1 MRLPYFGAPRTE
13 TPPRRY
19 PDNHRPDNHR
29 PDNPGADNR
38 RRKRPAHAA
47 MSLLAA
53 GALLFGGDLP
63 AVLAQAPSDEAI
75 VAAAQAAPQIEGPA
89 SPINLMRNG
98 AARPNTP
105 AAAAPGTLPQQAFDR
120 FIVTYTN
127 EAKQRKQ
134 QRDGDWDAIRGIV
147 DDIMDTVGIV
157 SEELNV
163 DVKFLRNTSTDD
175 AVIQTSKSL
184 NKYQAK
190 EFMEKVASDPDV
202 ASVEPDYINH
212 PAYLQDV
219 TFTYNDPQYSKQW
232 NLTNPTTGVQNTGN
246 ARLRRGAHVKV
257 AVLDTGYVPHPD
269 LVTGMANGYDFIS
282 DPLSARDGDGRDPNP
297 RDEGDYAPYNLCKDQ
312 ANAHTSTWHGTS
324 VAGIIGARGGNG
336 MGIVGTADLARV
348 QPVRVLGRCGGRTSD
363 IADAI
368 IWAAGGHVDGVPDNT
383 YPAKIINM
391 SLGTVSRCPAAY
403 QRAIDIARS
412 KGAIVV
418 AAAGNGNT
426 EASKYAPANCM
437 GVITVGATTK
447 AGTRAS
453 FSNYGTRVNISAPG
467 EDILTLSMNSLDRP
481 DNTKFS
487 YDYESGTSMAAPHVS
502 ALLAQQL
509 VNGTSITTKQ
519 VEEAFTLAGGNR
531 IKCDKYFCSRGIINS
546 FNLAKKAGN
555 LDANGKLAFQRPP
568 RKVIIKGLS
577 AGASKEKIADGAGE
591 AEAAEAT
598 TAASAQAAGTHE
610 QNLADGY
617 SQIPDDR
624 IPGAPAMEIPED
636 AQVYDLNGDAE
647 PIAQD
652 EPLVTNPA
660 QKPREAEEKY

>member
-1 MRLPYFGAPRTE
+1 MRLPYFGAQRTE
-13 TPPRRY
+13 TPPRRC
-19 PDNHRPDNHR
+19 P
-29 PDNPGADNR
+29 DNR

-75 VAAAQAAPQIEGPA
+75 LAAAQAAPQIEGPA
-89 SPINLMRNG
+89 SPINLMHNG

-127 EAKQRKQ
+127 EAKQRKL

-157 SEELNV
+157 SEALNV
-163 DVKFLRNTSTDD
+163 DTKFLRNTSTDD
-175 AVIQTSKSL
+175 AIIQTSKSL

-190 EFMEKVASDPDV
+190 EFMAKVASDPDV

-212 PAYLQDV
+212 PAYLPDV

-617 SQIPDDR
+617 DR

-647 PIAQD
+647 PITQD

-660 QKPREAEEKY
+660 QKPREVNEQ

>member
-1 MRLPYFGAPRTE
+1 MRLPYFGAQRTE
-13 TPPRRY
+13 TPPRRC
-19 PDNHRPDNHR
+19 
-29 PDNPGADNR
+29 PDNPGTDNHR
-38 RRKRPAHAA
+38 SKRPAHAA

-127 EAKQRKQ
+127 EAKQRKL

-426 EASKYAPANCM
+426 EASKYAPANCR

-577 AGASKEKIADGAGE
+577 AGASKEKVADGAGE
-591 AEAAEAT
+591 AEATA
-598 TAASAQAAGTHE
+598 AASAQAAGTHE

>member
-1 MRLPYFGAPRTE
+1 MRLPYFGAQRTE
-13 TPPRRY
+13 TPPRRCT
-19 PDNHRPDNHR
+19 DNQR
-29 PDNPGADNR
+29 PDNPGADSR

-75 VAAAQAAPQIEGPA
+75 LAAAQAAPQIEGPA
-89 SPINLMRNG
+89 SPFSLMRNG

-127 EAKQRKQ
+127 EAKQRKL

-426 EASKYAPANCM
+426 EASKYAPANCR

-577 AGASKEKIADGAGE
+577 AGASKEKVADGAGE
-591 AEAAEAT
+591 AEATA
-598 TAASAQAAGTHE
+598 AASAQAAGTHE

>member
-1 MRLPYFGAPRTE
+1 MRLPYFGAQRTE
-13 TPPRRY
+13 TPPR
-19 PDNHRPDNHR
+19 PCT
-29 PDNPGADNR
+29 DNR

-63 AVLAQAPSDEAI
+63 AVLAQAPSDEATL
-75 VAAAQAAPQIEGPA
+75 AAAQAAPQIIGPA
-89 SPINLMRNG
+89 SPLNLMHNG
-98 AARPNTP
+98 ATRPNTP
-105 AAAAPGTLPQQAFDR
+105 TAAAPGTLPQQNFDR
-120 FIVTYTN
+120 FIVTYTQ
-127 EAKQRKQ
+127 EAKQRKML
-134 QRDGDWDAIRGIV
+134 RDGEWDAVRGIV
-147 DDIMDTVGIV
+147 DDIMDTVDVV
-157 SEELNV
+157 SEALNV
-163 DVKFLRNTSTDD
+163 DTKFLHNTSTDD
-175 AVIQTSKSL
+175 AVIQTSKTL
-184 NKYQAK
+184 NKNEAK
-190 EFMEKVASDPDV
+190 EFMAKVASDPDV
-202 ASVEPDYINH
+202 ASVEPDYINY
-212 PAYLQDV
+212 PAYLQDI
-219 TFTYNDPQYSKQW
+219 TFKYNDPQYSKQW

-391 SLGTVSRCPAAY
+391 SLGTVSSCPAAY
-403 QRAIDIARS
+403 QRAINIARS

-447 AGTRAS
+447 TGARAS
-453 FSNYGTRVNISAPG
+453 FSNYGTRVNIAAPG

-509 VNGTSITTKQ
+509 ITGTTMTTERVYQ
-519 VEEAFTLAGGNR
+519 AFTLMGTNR
-531 IKCDKYFCSRGIINS
+531 IKCDKYFCGRGIINS
-546 FNLAKKAGN
+546 FYLAKQAGN

-568 RKVIIKGLS
+568 SKKVITKGLS

-591 AEAAEAT
+591 AAATA
-598 TAASAQAAGTHE
+598 AASAQAAGTDE
-610 QNLADGY
+610 QNLADDY
-617 SQIPDDR
+617 DRIPDDR

-636 AQVYDLNGDAE
+636 AQVYDLNGDVE
-647 PIAQD
+647 PITQE

-660 QKPREAEEKY
+660 QKPREINEQ

>member
-1 MRLPYFGAPRTE
+1 MRLPYFGAQRTE
-13 TPPRRY
+13 TPPRRC
-19 PDNHRPDNHR
+19 

-63 AVLAQAPSDEAI
+63 AVLAQAPSDEATL
-75 VAAAQAAPQIEGPA
+75 ATAQAAPQIEGPA

-98 AARPNTP
+98 VARPNTP

-127 EAKQRKQ
+127 EAKQRKL

-426 EASKYAPANCM
+426 EASKYAPANCR

-467 EDILTLSMNSLDRP
+467 EDILTLSMNSLNRP
-481 DNTKFS
+481 DYTKFS

>member
-1 MRLPYFGAPRTE
+1 MRLPYIDARRTE
-13 TPPRRY
+13 VPPH
-19 PDNHRPDNHR
+19 PCT
-29 PDNPGADNR
+29 
-38 RRKRPAHAA
+38 RRKRPARAA
-47 MSLLAA
+47 LSLLAA
-53 GALLFGGDLP
+53 GAILFGGDLP

-75 VAAAQAAPQIEGPA
+75 LAAAQAAPQIEGPV
-89 SPINLMRNG
+89 SPLARNG
-98 AARPNTP
+98 AARPTTP
-105 AAAAPGTLPQQAFDR
+105 TAAAPGTLPQQVFDR

-127 EAKQRKQ
+127 EAKQRKM
-134 QRDGDWDAIRGIV
+134 QRDGDWDAVRGIV
-147 DDIMDTVGIV
+147 DDIMDTVDVV
-157 SEELNV
+157 SEALNV
-163 DVKFLRNTSTDD
+163 DTKFLHNTSTDD
-175 AVIQTSKSL
+175 AVIQTSKTL
-184 NKYQAK
+184 NKNEAK

-202 ASVEPDYINH
+202 ASVEPDYINY
-212 PAYLQDV
+212 PAAEGDI
-219 TFTYNDPQYSKQW
+219 TFQFNDPQYSKQW

-246 ARLRRGAHVKV
+246 ARLRRGANVKV

-269 LVTGMANGYDFIS
+269 LVTGMANGYDFVS

-324 VAGIIGARGGNG
+324 VAGIIGARGNNR
-336 MGIVGTADLARV
+336 MGIVGVADLARV

-368 IWAAGGHVDGVPDNT
+368 IWAAGGHVDGVPDNAS
-383 YPAKIINM
+383 PAKIINM
-391 SLGTVSRCPAAY
+391 SIGTVTQCPAAY
-403 QRAIDIARS
+403 QRAINIARS

-467 EDILTLSMNSLDRP
+467 ENILTLSMNSLDRP

-487 YDYESGTSMAAPHVS
+487 YDYESGTSMSAPHVS

-509 VNGTSITTKQ
+509 VNGTSMTTKQ

-555 LDANGKLAFQRPP
+555 LDANGRVTYLRP
-568 RKVIIKGLS
+568 RKIISKGLS
-577 AGASKEKIADGAGE
+577 AGASNTKIADRA
-591 AEAAEAT
+591 ATDEAAEAT
-598 TAASAQAAGTHE
+598 AEALTAGANGESLTG
-610 QNLADGY
+610 DY
-617 SQIPDDR
+617 DR

-647 PIAQD
+647 PVTQD

-660 QKPREAEEKY
+660 QKPREADEQH

>member
-1 MRLPYFGAPRTE
+1 MRLPYIGAQRTE
-13 TPPRRY
+13 TPPR
-19 PDNHRPDNHR
+19 PCT
-29 PDNPGADNR
+29 
-38 RRKRPAHAA
+38 RRKRPARAA

-53 GALLFGGDLP
+53 GAILFGGDLP

-75 VAAAQAAPQIEGPA
+75 LAAAQAAPQIEGPV
-89 SPINLMRNG
+89 SPLTLTRNG

-105 AAAAPGTLPQQAFDR
+105 TAAAPGTLPQQNFDR

-127 EAKQRKQ
+127 EAKQRKML
-134 QRDGDWDAIRGIV
+134 RDGEWDAVRGIV
-147 DDIMDTVGIV
+147 DDIMDTVDVV
-157 SEELNV
+157 SEALNV
-163 DVKFLRNTSTDD
+163 DTKFLHNTSTDD
-175 AVIQTSKSL
+175 AVIQTSKTL
-184 NKYQAK
+184 NKNEAK
-190 EFMEKVASDPDV
+190 EFMAKVASDPDV
-202 ASVEPDYINH
+202 ASVEPDYINY
-212 PAYLQDV
+212 PAAEGDI
-219 TFTYNDPQYSKQW
+219 TFQFNDPQYSKQW

-246 ARLRRGAHVKV
+246 ARLRRGANVKV

-269 LVTGMANGYDFIS
+269 LVTGMANGYDFVS

-324 VAGIIGARGGNG
+324 VAGIIGARGNNR
-336 MGIVGTADLARV
+336 MGIVGVADLARV

-368 IWAAGGHVDGVPDNT
+368 IWAAGGHVDGVPDNA

-391 SLGTVSRCPAAY
+391 SIGTVTTCPAAY
-403 QRAIDIARS
+403 QRAINIARS

-467 EDILTLSMNSLDRP
+467 ENILTLSMNSLDRP

-487 YDYESGTSMAAPHVS
+487 YDYESGTSMSAPHVS
-502 ALLAQQL
+502 ALL
-509 VNGTSITTKQ
+509 VNGTSMTTKQ

-531 IKCDKYFCSRGIINS
+531 IKCDKVFCSRGIINS
-546 FNLAKKAGN
+546 FNLAKQAGN
-555 LDANGKLAFQRPP
+555 LDANGRVTYLRP
-568 RKVIIKGLS
+568 RKTIKVISKGLS
-577 AGASKEKIADGAGE
+577 AGTSNTKIADRATTD
-591 AEAAEAT
+591 EAAEAT
-598 TAASAQAAGTHE
+598 AEALTAGANGESLTG
-610 QNLADGY
+610 DY
-617 SQIPDDR
+617 DR

-647 PIAQD
+647 PITQD

-660 QKPREAEEKY
+660 QKPREAEEQR

>member
-1 MRLPYFGAPRTE
+1 MRLPYFGAQRTE
-13 TPPRRY
+13 TPPRRC
-19 PDNHRPDNHR
+19 
-29 PDNPGADNR
+29 PDNPGTDNHR
-38 RRKRPAHAA
+38 SKRPAHAA

-105 AAAAPGTLPQQAFDR
+105 AAAAPGTLPQQTFDR

-127 EAKQRKQ
+127 EAKQRKL

-282 DPLSARDGDGRDPNP
+282 DPLSARDGDGRDPSP

-426 EASKYAPANCM
+426 EASKYAPANCR

-467 EDILTLSMNSLDRP
+467 EDILTLSMNSLNRP
-481 DNTKFS
+481 DYTKFS

>member
-1 MRLPYFGAPRTE
+1 MRLPYFGAQRTE
-13 TPPRRY
+13 TPPRRC
-19 PDNHRPDNHR
+19 
-29 PDNPGADNR
+29 PDNPGTDNHR
-38 RRKRPAHAA
+38 SKRPAHAA

-127 EAKQRKQ
+127 EAKQRKL

-246 ARLRRGAHVKV
+246 ARLRRGAYVKV

-426 EASKYAPANCM
+426 EASKYAPANCR

-577 AGASKEKIADGAGE
+577 AGASKEKVADGAGE
-591 AEAAEAT
+591 AEATA
-598 TAASAQAAGTHE
+598 AASAQAAGTHE

>member
-1 MRLPYFGAPRTE
+1 MRLPYFGAQRTE
-13 TPPRRY
+13 TPPRRC
-19 PDNHRPDNHR
+19 PDNRR
-29 PDNPGADNR
+29 TDNPGADNR

-47 MSLLAA
+47 ISLLAA

-75 VAAAQAAPQIEGPA
+75 VAAAQAAPQIEGPT

-127 EAKQRKQ
+127 EAKQRKL

-246 ARLRRGAHVKV
+246 ARLRRGAYVKV

-426 EASKYAPANCM
+426 EASKYAPANCR

-467 EDILTLSMNSLDRP
+467 EDILTLSMNSLNRP
-481 DNTKFS
+481 DYTKFS

>member
-1 MRLPYFGAPRTE
+1 MRLPYFGAQRTE
-13 TPPRRY
+13 TPPRRC
-19 PDNHRPDNHR
+19 PDNHR

-127 EAKQRKQ
+127 EAKQRKL

-426 EASKYAPANCM
+426 EASKYAPANCR

-577 AGASKEKIADGAGE
+577 AGASKEKVADGAGE
-591 AEAAEAT
+591 AEATA
-598 TAASAQAAGTHE
+598 AASAQAAGTHE

>member
-1 MRLPYFGAPRTE
+1 MRLPYFGAQRTE
-13 TPPRRY
+13 TPPRHC
-19 PDNHRPDNHR
+19 PDNQR
-29 PDNPGADNR
+29 PDNPGTDNHR
-38 RRKRPAHAA
+38 SKRPAHAA

-127 EAKQRKQ
+127 EAKQRKL

-426 EASKYAPANCM
+426 EASKYAPANCR

-467 EDILTLSMNSLDRP
+467 EDILTLSMNSLNRP
-481 DNTKFS
+481 DYTKFS

-546 FNLAKKAGN
+546 FNLAKKTGN

-577 AGASKEKIADGAGE
+577 AGASKEKVADGAGE
-591 AEAAEAT
+591 AEATA
-598 TAASAQAAGTHE
+598 AASAQAAGTHE

>member
-1 MRLPYFGAPRTE
+1 MRLPYFDAQPAE
-13 TPPRRY
+13 TPPHHPY
-19 PDNHRPDNHR
+19 TNTS
-29 PDNPGADNR
+29 
-38 RRKRPAHAA
+38 RRKRPAHVAL
-47 MSLLAA
+47 SLFVA
-53 GALLFGGDLP
+53 GALIFGGDLP
-63 AVLAQAPSDEAI
+63 AALAQAPSDEATL
-75 VAAAQAAPQIEGPA
+75 AAAQAAPQIEGPV
-89 SPINLMRNG
+89 SPLNLMHNG

-105 AAAAPGTLPQQAFDR
+105 TAAAPGTLPQQKFDR
-120 FIVTYTN
+120 FIVTYTQ

-134 QRDGDWDAIRGIV
+134 QNEGNQDAIQ
-147 DDIMDTVGIV
+147 DIANDVKDTVDV
-157 SEELNV
+157 ASESLNV
-163 DVKFLRNTSTDD
+163 DTQILRNTSTDD
-175 AVIQTSKSL
+175 TVVQTSKSL
-184 NKYQAK
+184 NKNEAK
-190 EFMEKVASDPDV
+190 EFMSQVASDPDV

-212 PAYLQDV
+212 PAYLQDI

-391 SLGTVSRCPAAY
+391 SLGTVSSCPAAY

-412 KGAIVV
+412 RGAIVV

-426 EASKYAPANCM
+426 DASKYAPANCR

-509 VNGTSITTKQ
+509 INGTTMTTEQ
-519 VEEAFTLAGGNR
+519 VYQAFTLMRTNR
-531 IKCDKYFCSRGIINS
+531 IMCDKYFCGRGLINS
-546 FNLAKKAGN
+546 FYLAKKAGN

-568 RKVIIKGLS
+568 RKVISKGLS
-577 AGASKEKIADGAGE
+577 TGTSKEKIADGAGK

-598 TAASAQAAGTHE
+598 TAASTQATGTDE
-610 QNLADGY
+610 QNLADDY
-617 SQIPDDR
+617 DR
-624 IPGAPAMEIPED
+624 IPGAPAMEILED
-636 AQVYDLNGDAE
+636 AQVYDLNGDIE
-647 PIAQD
+647 PITQE
-652 EPLVTNPA
+652 EPLVTSPV
-660 QKPREAEEKY
+660 QKPREAEEKH

>member
-1 MRLPYFGAPRTE
+1 MRLPYIGAHRTE
-13 TPPRRY
+13 TPPR
-19 PDNHRPDNHR
+19 PCT
-29 PDNPGADNR
+29 DNR
-38 RRKRPAHAA
+38 RLDNTCTDNRRHKRPARAA
-47 MSLLAA
+47 MSMLAA

-75 VAAAQAAPQIEGPA
+75 LAAAQAAPQIEGPV
-89 SPINLMRNG
+89 SPLNLVSNG

-105 AAAAPGTLPQQAFDR
+105 TAAAPGTLPQQVFDR
-120 FIVTYTN
+120 FIVTYTQ
-127 EAKQRKQ
+127 EAKQRKML
-134 QRDGDWDAIRGIV
+134 RDGDWDAVRGIV
-147 DDIMDTVGIV
+147 DDIMDTVGVV
-157 SEELNV
+157 SEALNV
-163 DVKFLRNTSTDD
+163 DTKFLHNTSTDD
-175 AVIQTSKSL
+175 AVIQTSKTL
-184 NKYQAK
+184 NKNEAQ
-190 EFMEKVASDPDV
+190 EFMAKVASDPDV
-202 ASVEPDYINH
+202 AAVEPDYISY
-212 PAYLQDV
+212 PAAEGDI
-219 TFTYNDPQYSKQW
+219 TFQYNDPQYGKQW
-232 NLTNPTTGVQNTGN
+232 NLTDPTTGVQNTGN
-246 ARLRRGAHVKV
+246 ARLRRGANVKV

-391 SLGTVSRCPAAY
+391 SLGTVSACPAAY

-426 EASKYAPANCM
+426 DASKYAPANCM

-509 VNGTSITTKQ
+509 VNGTTMTTEQ
-519 VEEAFTLAGGNR
+519 VYEGFTLMRTNR
-531 IKCDKYFCSRGIINS
+531 INCDKVFCSRGIINS
-546 FNLAKKAGN
+546 FYLAKKTGN
-555 LDANGKLAFQRPP
+555 LDANGKLAFQSPP
-568 RKVIIKGLS
+568 RKVIAKGLS

-591 AEAAEAT
+591 VAEAT
-598 TAASAQAAGTHE
+598 ATASAQAAGTNE
-610 QNLADGY
+610 ENLAGY
-617 SQIPDDR
+617 DQIPDDR

-647 PIAQD
+647 PITQD

-660 QKPREAEEKY
+660 QKPREAEEQH

>member
-1 MRLPYFGAPRTE
+1 MRLPYFGTRRTE
-13 TPPRRY
+13 TPPPRRCTDNPC
-19 PDNHRPDNHR
+19 PDNLCP
-29 PDNPGADNR
+29 DNR
-38 RRKRPAHAA
+38 RRKRPARVA

-63 AVLAQAPSDEAI
+63 AVLAQAPSDEATL
-75 VAAAQAAPQIEGPA
+75 AAAQAAPQIEGPV
-89 SPINLMRNG
+89 SPLNLMSGG

-105 AAAAPGTLPQQAFDR
+105 TAAAPGTLPQQVFDR
-120 FIVTYTN
+120 FIVTYTQ
-127 EAKQRKQ
+127 EAKQRKML
-134 QRDGDWDAIRGIV
+134 RDGDWDAVRGIV
-147 DDIMDTVGIV
+147 DDIMDTVDVV
-157 SEELNV
+157 SEAMDV
-163 DVKFLRNTSTDD
+163 DTKFLHNTSTDD
-175 AVIQTSKSL
+175 AVIQTSKTL
-184 NKYQAK
+184 NKNEAK
-190 EFMEKVASDPDV
+190 DFMAKVASDPDV
-202 ASVEPDYINH
+202 ASVEPDYINY
-212 PAYLQDV
+212 PAAEGDI
-219 TFTYNDPQYSKQW
+219 TFQYNDPQYSKQW

-246 ARLRRGAHVKV
+246 ARLRRGANVKV
-257 AVLDTGYVPHPD
+257 AVLDTGYVAHPD

-282 DPLSARDGDGRDPNP
+282 DPLSARDGDGRDPDP
-297 RDEGDYAPYNLCKDQ
+297 KDEGDYAPYNLCKDQ

-324 VAGIIGARGGNG
+324 VAGVIGARGGNG

-391 SLGTVSRCPAAY
+391 SLGTVSTCPAAY

-426 EASKYAPANCM
+426 DASKYAPANCM

-509 VNGTSITTKQ
+509 VNGTTMTTEQ
-519 VEEAFTLAGGNR
+519 VYQAFTLMRTNR
-531 IKCDKYFCSRGIINS
+531 INCDKVFCSRGIINS
-546 FNLAKKAGN
+546 FYLAKKTGN
-555 LDANGKLAFQRPP
+555 LDANGKLAFQSPP
-568 RKVIIKGLS
+568 RKVIAKGLS

-591 AEAAEAT
+591 AAEAT
-598 TAASAQAAGTHE
+598 ATASAQAAGTNE
-610 QNLADGY
+610 ENLAGY
-617 SQIPDDR
+617 DQIPDDR

-647 PIAQD
+647 PITQD

-660 QKPREAEEKY
+660 QKPREAEEQR

>member
-1 MRLPYFGAPRTE
+1 MRLPYFGAQRTE
-13 TPPRRY
+13 TPPRRC
-19 PDNHRPDNHR
+19 PDNHR

-75 VAAAQAAPQIEGPA
+75 LAAAQAAPQIEGPV
-89 SPINLMRNG
+89 SPLNLMRNG

-105 AAAAPGTLPQQAFDR
+105 TAPAPGTLPQQKFDR
-120 FIVTYTN
+120 FIVTYTD
-127 EAKQRKQ
+127 EAKQRKL

-246 ARLRRGAHVKV
+246 ARLRRGATVKV

-269 LVTGMANGYDFIS
+269 LVTGMANGYDFVS

-426 EASKYAPANCM
+426 EASKYAPANCR

-481 DNTKFS
+481 DYTKFS

>member
-1 MRLPYFGAPRTE
+1 MRLPYIGAQRTE
-13 TPPRRY
+13 TPPRPRI
-19 PDNHRPDNHR
+19 DNRRTDNLYT
-29 PDNPGADNR
+29 DNR
-38 RRKRPAHAA
+38 RRKRPARAA
-47 MSLLAA
+47 LSLFAA
-53 GALLFGGDLP
+53 GAVLFGGDLP

-75 VAAAQAAPQIEGPA
+75 LAAAQAAPQIEGPV
-89 SPINLMRNG
+89 SPLTLTRNG
-98 AARPNTP
+98 VARPTTP
-105 AAAAPGTLPQQAFDR
+105 TAAAPGTLPQQNFDR

-134 QRDGDWDAIRGIV
+134 QDEGNRDAV
-147 DDIMDTVGIV
+147 QDIANDVKDTVDV
-157 SEELNV
+157 ASESLNV
-163 DVKFLRNTSTDD
+163 DTQILRSTSTDD
-175 AVIQTSKSL
+175 AVIQTSKTL
-184 NKYQAK
+184 NKNEAK
-190 EFMEKVASDPDV
+190 EFMAKVASDPDV
-202 ASVEPDYINH
+202 ASVEPDYINY
-212 PAYLQDV
+212 PAAEGDI
-219 TFTYNDPQYSKQW
+219 TFQFNDPQYSKQW

-246 ARLRRGAHVKV
+246 ARLRRGAYVKV

-269 LVTGMANGYDFIS
+269 LVTGMANGYDFVS

-324 VAGIIGARGGNG
+324 VAGIIGARGNNG
-336 MGIVGTADLARV
+336 MGMVGTADLARV

-426 EASKYAPANCM
+426 EASKYAPANCR

-546 FNLAKKAGN
+546 LNLAKKAGN

-577 AGASKEKIADGAGE
+577 AGASKEKVADGAGE
-591 AEAAEAT
+591 AEATA
-598 TAASAQAAGTHE
+598 AASAQAAGTHE

>member
-1 MRLPYFGAPRTE
+1 MRLPYFGAQRTE
-13 TPPRRY
+13 TPPRRC
-19 PDNHRPDNHR
+19 PDNHR

-89 SPINLMRNG
+89 SPFSLMRNG

-127 EAKQRKQ
+127 EAKQRKL

-591 AEAAEAT
+591 AEATA
-598 TAASAQAAGTHE
+598 AASAQAAGTHE

-660 QKPREAEEKY
+660 QKPREVNE

>member
-1 MRLPYFGAPRTE
+1 MRLPYIGAQRTE
-13 TPPRRY
+13 TPPRHY
-19 PDNHRPDNHR
+19 PN
-29 PDNPGADNR
+29 NR

-75 VAAAQAAPQIEGPA
+75 LAAAQAAPQIEGPV
-89 SPINLMRNG
+89 SPLNLMRNG

-105 AAAAPGTLPQQAFDR
+105 TAAAPGTLPQQNFDR

-127 EAKQRKQ
+127 EAKQRKML
-134 QRDGDWDAIRGIV
+134 RDGDWDAVRGIV
-147 DDIMDTVGIV
+147 DDIMDTVDVV
-157 SEELNV
+157 SEALNV
-163 DVKFLRNTSTDD
+163 DTKFLHNTSTDD
-175 AVIQTSKSL
+175 AVIQTSKTL
-184 NKYQAK
+184 NKNEAK

-202 ASVEPDYINH
+202 ASVEPDYINY
-212 PAYLQDV
+212 PAAEGDI
-219 TFTYNDPQYSKQW
+219 TFQFNDPQYSKQW

-246 ARLRRGAHVKV
+246 ARLRRGANVKV

-269 LVTGMANGYDFIS
+269 LVTGMANGYDFVS

-324 VAGIIGARGGNG
+324 VAGIIGARGNNR
-336 MGIVGTADLARV
+336 MGIVGVADLARV

-391 SLGTVSRCPAAY
+391 SIGTVTQCPAAY
-403 QRAIDIARS
+403 QRAINIARS
-412 KGAIVV
+412 KGALVV

-426 EASKYAPANCM
+426 DASKYAPANCM

-447 AGTRAS
+447 EGKRAS

-467 EDILTLSMNSLDRP
+467 ENILSLSVNSLDRP
-481 DNTKFS
+481 DNTKFT
-487 YDYESGTSMAAPHVS
+487 YVYESGTSMAAPHVS

-509 VNGTSITTKQ
+509 VNGTSMTTQQ
-519 VEEAFTLAGGNR
+519 VERAFTLAGGNR
-531 IKCDKYFCSRGIINS
+531 IKCDKVFCSRGIINS

-555 LDANGKLAFQRPP
+555 LDANGRVTYLRP
-568 RKVIIKGLS
+568 RKIISKGLS
-577 AGASKEKIADGAGE
+577 AGASNTKIADGTGE
-591 AEAAEAT
+591 VTEAT
-598 TAASAQAAGTHE
+598 AAATAQAAGTNGE
-610 QNLADGY
+610 TLTGDY
-617 SQIPDDR
+617 DR

-636 AQVYDLNGDAE
+636 AQVQDLNGDAE
-647 PIAQD
+647 PVTQD

-660 QKPREAEEKY
+660 QKPREADDQH

>member
-1 MRLPYFGAPRTE
+1 MRLPYIGA
-13 TPPRRY
+13 RR
-19 PDNHRPDNHR
+19 
-29 PDNPGADNR
+29 ADN
-38 RRKRPAHAA
+38 RKRPARAA

-63 AVLAQAPSDEAI
+63 AVLAQAPSDEATL
-75 VAAAQAAPQIEGPA
+75 AAAQAAPQIEGPV
-89 SPINLMRNG
+89 SPLNLMSGG

-105 AAAAPGTLPQQAFDR
+105 TAAAPGTLPQQVFDR
-120 FIVTYTN
+120 FIVTYTQ
-127 EAKQRKQ
+127 EAKQRKML
-134 QRDGDWDAIRGIV
+134 RDGDWDAVRGIV
-147 DDIMDTVGIV
+147 DDIMDTVDVV
-157 SEELNV
+157 SEAMNV
-163 DVKFLRNTSTDD
+163 DTKFLHNTSTDD
-175 AVIQTSKSL
+175 AVIQTSKTL
-184 NKYQAK
+184 NKNEAQ
-190 EFMEKVASDPDV
+190 EFMAKVASDPDV
-202 ASVEPDYINH
+202 ASVEPDYINY
-212 PAYLQDV
+212 PAAEGDI
-219 TFTYNDPQYSKQW
+219 TFQYNDPQYSKQW

-246 ARLRRGAHVKV
+246 ARLRRGATVKV

-269 LVTGMANGYDFIS
+269 LVTGMANGYDFVS
-282 DPLSARDGDGRDPNP
+282 DPLSARDGDGRDPDP
-297 RDEGDYAPYNLCKDQ
+297 KDEGDYAPYNLCKDQ

-324 VAGIIGARGGNG
+324 VAGIIGARGNNR

-391 SLGTVSRCPAAY
+391 SLGTVSTCPAAY

-426 EASKYAPANCM
+426 DASKYAPANCM

-467 EDILTLSMNSLDRP
+467 EDILTLSMKSLDRP
-481 DNTKFS
+481 DYTKFS

-509 VNGTSITTKQ
+509 VNGTSMTTKQ
-519 VEEAFTLAGGNR
+519 VEEAFTLMRTNR
-531 IKCDKYFCSRGIINS
+531 INCDKVFCSRGIINS
-546 FNLAKKAGN
+546 FYLAKKTGN
-555 LDANGKLAFQRPP
+555 LDANGKLAFQSPP
-568 RKVIIKGLS
+568 RKVITKGLS

-591 AEAAEAT
+591 AAETAAT
-598 TAASAQAAGTHE
+598 ASAQAAGTNE
-610 QNLADGY
+610 ENLAGY
-617 SQIPDDR
+617 DQIPDDR

-647 PIAQD
+647 PITQD

-660 QKPREAEEKY
+660 QKPREAEEQR

>member
-1 MRLPYFGAPRTE
+1 MRLPYFGAQRTE
-13 TPPRRY
+13 TPPRRC
-19 PDNHRPDNHR
+19 PDNRR
-29 PDNPGADNR
+29 TDNPGADNR

-47 MSLLAA
+47 ISLLAA

-63 AVLAQAPSDEAI
+63 TVLAQAPSDEAI

-98 AARPNTP
+98 AERPNTP

-127 EAKQRKQ
+127 EAKQRKL

-246 ARLRRGAHVKV
+246 ARLRRGAYVKV

-336 MGIVGTADLARV
+336 MGIVGTADLAHV

-426 EASKYAPANCM
+426 EASKYAPANCR

-577 AGASKEKIADGAGE
+577 AGASKEKVADGAGE
-591 AEAAEAT
+591 AEATA
-598 TAASAQAAGTHE
+598 AASAQAAGTHE

>member
-1 MRLPYFGAPRTE
+1 MRLPYFGAQRTE
-13 TPPRRY
+13 TPPRRC
-19 PDNHRPDNHR
+19 PDNHR

-127 EAKQRKQ
+127 EAKQRKL

-591 AEAAEAT
+591 AEATA
-598 TAASAQAAGTHE
+598 AASAQAAGTHE

-660 QKPREAEEKY
+660 QKPREAEEKR

>member
-1 MRLPYFGAPRTE
+1 MRLPYFGAQRTE
-13 TPPRRY
+13 TPPRRC
-19 PDNHRPDNHR
+19 P
-29 PDNPGADNR
+29 DNR

-47 MSLLAA
+47 ISLLAA

-75 VAAAQAAPQIEGPA
+75 VAAAQAAPQIEGPT

-127 EAKQRKQ
+127 EAKQRKL

-426 EASKYAPANCM
+426 EASKYAPANCR

-577 AGASKEKIADGAGE
+577 AGASKEKVADGAGE
-591 AEAAEAT
+591 AEATA
-598 TAASAQAAGTHE
+598 AASAQAAGTHE

>member
-1 MRLPYFGAPRTE
+1 MRLPYFGARRTE
-13 TPPRRY
+13 TPPRPCTDNPC
-19 PDNHRPDNHR
+19 PDNLYP
-29 PDNPGADNR
+29 DNR
-38 RRKRPAHAA
+38 RRKRPARVA

-63 AVLAQAPSDEAI
+63 AVLAQAPSDEATL
-75 VAAAQAAPQIEGPA
+75 AAAQAAPQIEGPA
-89 SPINLMRNG
+89 SPFSLMRG
-98 AARPNTP
+98 GTARPNTP
-105 AAAAPGTLPQQAFDR
+105 TAAAPGTLPQQVFDR
-120 FIVTYTN
+120 FIVTYTQ
-127 EAKQRKQ
+127 EAKQRKML
-134 QRDGDWDAIRGIV
+134 RDGDWDAVRGIV
-147 DDIMDTVGIV
+147 DDIMDTVDVV
-157 SEELNV
+157 SEAMNV
-163 DVKFLRNTSTDD
+163 DTKFLHNTSTDD
-175 AVIQTSKSL
+175 AIIQTSKTL
-184 NKYQAK
+184 NKNEAQ
-190 EFMEKVASDPDV
+190 EFMAKVASDPDV
-202 ASVEPDYINH
+202 ASVEPDYINY
-212 PAYLQDV
+212 PAAEGDI
-219 TFTYNDPQYSKQW
+219 TFQYNDPQYGKQW

-246 ARLRRGAHVKV
+246 ARLRRGANVKV
-257 AVLDTGYVPHPD
+257 AVLDTGYVAHPD

-282 DPLSARDGDGRDPNP
+282 DPLSARDGDGRDPDP
-297 RDEGDYAPYNLCKDQ
+297 KDEGDYAPYNLCKDQ

-391 SLGTVSRCPAAY
+391 SLGTVSTCPAAY

-426 EASKYAPANCM
+426 DASKYTPANCM

-509 VNGTSITTKQ
+509 VNGTTMTTEQ
-519 VEEAFTLAGGNR
+519 VYQAFTLMGTNR
-531 IKCDKYFCSRGIINS
+531 INCDKVFCSRGIINS
-546 FNLAKKAGN
+546 FYLAKKTGN
-555 LDANGKLAFQRPP
+555 LDANGKLAFQSPP
-568 RKVIIKGLS
+568 RKVIAKGLS

-591 AEAAEAT
+591 AAEAT
-598 TAASAQAAGTHE
+598 ATSSAQAAGTNE
-610 QNLADGY
+610 ENLAGY
-617 SQIPDDR
+617 DQIPDDR

-647 PIAQD
+647 PITQD

-660 QKPREAEEKY
+660 QKPREAEEQH

>member
-1 MRLPYFGAPRTE
+1 MRLPYFGAQRTE
-13 TPPRRY
+13 TPPRRC
-19 PDNHRPDNHR
+19 PDNRR
-29 PDNPGADNR
+29 TDNPGADNR

-47 MSLLAA
+47 ISLLAA

-127 EAKQRKQ
+127 EAKQRKL

-246 ARLRRGAHVKV
+246 ARLRRGAYVKV

-368 IWAAGGHVDGVPDNT
+368 IWAAGGHVDGVPDNA

-391 SLGTVSRCPAAY
+391 SIGTVTTCPAAY
-403 QRAIDIARS
+403 QRAINIARS

-467 EDILTLSMNSLDRP
+467 ENILTLSMNSLDRP

-487 YDYESGTSMAAPHVS
+487 YDYESGTSMSAPHVS

-509 VNGTSITTKQ
+509 VNGTSMTTKQ

-555 LDANGKLAFQRPP
+555 LDANGKVTYLRP
-568 RKVIIKGLS
+568 RKTIKVISKGLS
-577 AGASKEKIADGAGE
+577 AGASNTKIADRA
-591 AEAAEAT
+591 ADDEAAEAT
-598 TAASAQAAGTHE
+598 AEALTAGTNGE
-610 QNLADGY
+610 SLTGDY
-617 SQIPDDR
+617 DR

-647 PIAQD
+647 PITQD

-660 QKPREAEEKY
+660 QKPREAEEQR

>member
-1 MRLPYFGAPRTE
+1 MRLPYFGARRTE
-13 TPPRRY
+13 TPPPRRC
-19 PDNHRPDNHR
+19 PDNLCT
-29 PDNPGADNR
+29 DNR
-38 RRKRPAHAA
+38 RRKRPARAA
-47 MSLLAA
+47 MSLLTA

-63 AVLAQAPSDEAI
+63 AVLAQAPSNEASL
-75 VAAAQAAPQIEGPA
+75 AAAQAAPQIEGPV
-89 SPINLMRNG
+89 SPLNLMRG
-98 AARPNTP
+98 GTARPNTP
-105 AAAAPGTLPQQAFDR
+105 TAAAPGTLPQQVFDR
-120 FIVTYTN
+120 FIVTYTQ
-127 EAKQRKQ
+127 EAKQRKML
-134 QRDGDWDAIRGIV
+134 RDGDWDAVRGIV

-157 SEELNV
+157 NEAMNV
-163 DVKFLRNTSTDD
+163 DTKFLHNTSTDD
-175 AVIQTSKSL
+175 AVIQTSKTL
-184 NKYQAK
+184 NKNEAQ
-190 EFMEKVASDPDV
+190 EFMAKVASDPDV
-202 ASVEPDYINH
+202 ASVEPDYINY
-212 PAYLQDV
+212 PAAEGDI
-219 TFTYNDPQYSKQW
+219 TFQYNDPQYSKQW
-232 NLTNPTTGVQNTGN
+232 NLTDPTTGVQNTGN
-246 ARLRRGAHVKV
+246 ARLRRGANVKV

-391 SLGTVSRCPAAY
+391 SLGTVSTCPAAY

-426 EASKYAPANCM
+426 DASKYAPANCM

-509 VNGTSITTKQ
+509 VNGTTMTTEQ
-519 VEEAFTLAGGNR
+519 VYEGFTLMRTNH
-531 IKCDKYFCSRGIINS
+531 INCDKVFCSRGIINS
-546 FNLAKKAGN
+546 FYLAKKTGN
-555 LDANGKLAFQRPP
+555 LDANGKLAFQSPP
-568 RKVIIKGLS
+568 RKVIAKGLS

-591 AEAAEAT
+591 ATEAT
-598 TAASAQAAGTHE
+598 ATASAQAAGTNE
-610 QNLADGY
+610 ENLAGY
-617 SQIPDDR
+617 DQIPDDR

-647 PIAQD
+647 PITQD

-660 QKPREAEEKY
+660 QKPREAEEQH

>member
-1 MRLPYFGAPRTE
+1 MRLPYFGAQRTE
-13 TPPRRY
+13 TPPRHHT
-19 PDNHRPDNHR
+19 DNRRTN
-29 PDNPGADNR
+29 NPSTDNR

-47 MSLLAA
+47 MSMLAA

-63 AVLAQAPSDEAI
+63 AVLAQAPSDEATL
-75 VAAAQAAPQIEGPA
+75 AAAQAAPQIEGPA
-89 SPINLMRNG
+89 SPFSLMRNG

-105 AAAAPGTLPQQAFDR
+105 TAAAPGTLPQQKFDR
-120 FIVTYTN
+120 FIVTYTQ
-127 EAKQRKQ
+127 EAKQRKL

-147 DDIMDTVGIV
+147 DDIMDTVGVV
-157 SEELNV
+157 SEALNV
-163 DVKFLRNTSTDD
+163 DTKFLRNTSTDD
-175 AVIQTSKSL
+175 AIIQTSKSL

-190 EFMEKVASDPDV
+190 EFMAKVASDPDV

-212 PAYLQDV
+212 PAYLQDI
-219 TFTYNDPQYSKQW
+219 TFKYNDPQYSKQW

-348 QPVRVLGRCGGRTSD
+348 QPIRVLGRCGGRTSD

-391 SLGTVSRCPAAY
+391 SLGTVSYCPAAY
-403 QRAIDIARS
+403 QRAINIARS

-453 FSNYGTRVNISAPG
+453 FSNYGTRVNIAAPG

-509 VNGTSITTKQ
+509 INGTTMTTKQ
-519 VEEAFTLAGGNR
+519 VEEAFTLMGTNR
-531 IKCDKYFCSRGIINS
+531 IKCDKYFCGRGIINS
-546 FNLAKKAGN
+546 FKLAKQAGN

-568 RKVIIKGLS
+568 RKVTAKGLS

-591 AEAAEAT
+591 AEATEAT
-598 TAASAQAAGTHE
+598 SAASAQVAGANE
-610 QNLADGY
+610 QNPADDY
-617 SQIPDDR
+617 DR

-636 AQVYDLNGDAE
+636 AEVYDLNGDVE
-647 PIAQD
+647 PITQD
-652 EPLVTNPA
+652 EPLVTNPV
-660 QKPREAEEKY
+660 QKPREAEEKH

>member
-1 MRLPYFGAPRTE
+1 MRLPYFGAQRTE
-13 TPPRRY
+13 TPPRRC
-19 PDNHRPDNHR
+19 
-29 PDNPGADNR
+29 PDNPGTDNHR
-38 RRKRPAHAA
+38 SKRPAHAA

-127 EAKQRKQ
+127 EAKQRKL

-336 MGIVGTADLARV
+336 MGIVGTADLAHV

-426 EASKYAPANCM
+426 EASKYAPANCR

-577 AGASKEKIADGAGE
+577 AGASKEKVADGAGE
-591 AEAAEAT
+591 AEATA
-598 TAASAQAAGTHE
+598 AASAQAAGTHE

>member
-1 MRLPYFGAPRTE
+1 MRLPYFGAQRTE
-13 TPPRRY
+13 TPPRRC
-19 PDNHRPDNHR
+19 PDNHR

-75 VAAAQAAPQIEGPA
+75 LAAAQAAPQIEGPV
-89 SPINLMRNG
+89 SPLNLMHNG

-105 AAAAPGTLPQQAFDR
+105 TAPAPGTLPQQKFDR
-120 FIVTYTN
+120 FIVTYTD
-127 EAKQRKQ
+127 EAKQRKL

>member
-1 MRLPYFGAPRTE
+1 MRLPYFGAQRTE
-13 TPPRRY
+13 TPPRRC
-19 PDNHRPDNHR
+19 PDNRR
-29 PDNPGADNR
+29 TDNPGADNR

-47 MSLLAA
+47 ISLLAA

-75 VAAAQAAPQIEGPA
+75 VAAAQAAPQIEGPT

-127 EAKQRKQ
+127 EAKQRKL

-660 QKPREAEEKY
+660 QKPREVNEQ

>member
-1 MRLPYFGAPRTE
+1 MRLPYIGARRAE
-13 TPPRRY
+13 TPPRTCT
-19 PDNHRPDNHR
+19 DNSH
-29 PDNPGADNR
+29 
-38 RRKRPAHAA
+38 RKRPAHAA

-75 VAAAQAAPQIEGPA
+75 LAAAQAAPQIEGPV
-89 SPINLMRNG
+89 SPLNLMSNG

-105 AAAAPGTLPQQAFDR
+105 TAAAPGTLPQQNFDR

-127 EAKQRKQ
+127 EAKQRKML
-134 QRDGDWDAIRGIV
+134 RDGDWDAVRGIV
-147 DDIMDTVGIV
+147 DDIMDTVDVV
-157 SEELNV
+157 SEALNV
-163 DVKFLRNTSTDD
+163 DTKFLHNTSTDD
-175 AVIQTSKSL
+175 AVIQTSKTL
-184 NKYQAK
+184 NKNEAQ
-190 EFMEKVASDPDV
+190 EFMAKVASDPDV
-202 ASVEPDYINH
+202 ASVEPDYINY
-212 PAYLQDV
+212 PAAEGDI
-219 TFTYNDPQYSKQW
+219 TFQYNDPQYSKQW

-246 ARLRRGAHVKV
+246 ARLRRGAYVKV

-269 LVTGMANGYDFIS
+269 LVTGMANGYDFVS

-324 VAGIIGARGGNG
+324 VAGIIGARGNNG
-336 MGIVGTADLARV
+336 MGMVGTADLARV

-391 SLGTVSRCPAAY
+391 SLGTVSSCPAAY

-412 KGAIVV
+412 KGALVV

-426 EASKYAPANCM
+426 DASKYAPANCR

-467 EDILTLSMNSLDRP
+467 ENILTLSMNSLDRP

-509 VNGTSITTKQ
+509 VNGTPMTTKQ
-519 VEEAFTLAGGNR
+519 VEEAFTLMRPNP
-531 IKCDKYFCSRGIINS
+531 IKCDKVFCSRGIINS

-555 LDANGKLAFQRPP
+555 LDANGKVTFLRP
-568 RKVIIKGLS
+568 RKIISKGLS
-577 AGASKEKIADGAGE
+577 AGASNTKIADDTGAV
-591 AEAAEAT
+591 AT
-598 TAASAQAAGTHE
+598 TE
-610 QNLADGY
+610 ENLTDAH
-617 SQIPDDR
+617 SQIPDDH

-647 PIAQD
+647 PITQD

-660 QKPREAEEKY
+660 QKPREAEEQR